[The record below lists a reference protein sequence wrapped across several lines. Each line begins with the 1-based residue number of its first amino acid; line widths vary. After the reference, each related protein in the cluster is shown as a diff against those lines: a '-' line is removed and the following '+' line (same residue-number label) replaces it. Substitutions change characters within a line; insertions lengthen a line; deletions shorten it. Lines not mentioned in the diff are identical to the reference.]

1 MLEDHT
7 VFVDRSGRAVSRSG
21 GGRSKFVQLMSVT
34 KLVVLLAFLE
44 CAADHGIAITD
55 PVRRVFPEYGHGY
68 SFADIINHRTWLQN
82 DWGGSALQ
90 RRYFACKDIYRFALE
105 LKDDRGREGEGANGA
120 KGQPAFRYNNYAYNI
135 LAAAVQRLSGA
146 SVQALLD
153 STPMGLLSGVGY
165 RWMKGARGQP
175 YASFGLSVRVTDLVR
190 FGVNLHAAM
199 RARPLPFF
207 WSRRAAVVGRRRLAL
222 VGHDG
227 TGGQYAYFD
236 ERSGSLLLWVYGG
249 APKPSYD
256 ALRTND
262 AFEVKFAAALKEKP

>member
-55 PVRRVFPEYGHGY
+55 PVRRVFPEYGHDY
-68 SFADIINHRTWLQN
+68 SFTDIINHRTMLQN

-105 LKDDRGREGEGANGA
+105 LKDDKGRGAKAANG
-120 KGQPAFRYNNYAYNI
+120 KGEPAFRYNNYAYNI
-135 LAAAVQRLSGA
+135 LAAAIQRLSGA
-146 SVQALLD
+146 SVQALLER
-153 STPMGLLSGVGY
+153 PAAPGPAARHRGLLSGVGY
-165 RWMKGARGQP
+165 RWLKAGGARGQP
-175 YASFGLSVRVTDLVR
+175 HASFGLSVRAVDLER

-199 RARPLPFF
+199 LAKPLRFF
-207 WSRRAAVVGRRRLAL
+207 LGQAGGGGRAAAAGVGWARRDRWPVRVL
-222 VGHDG
+222 
-227 TGGQYAYFD
+227 
-236 ERSGSLLLWVYGG
+236 
-249 APKPSYD
+249 
-256 ALRTND
+256 
-262 AFEVKFAAALKEKP
+262 